1 MYSYFRN
8 ATGLPAMSL
17 YTVACTEALLQG
29 LNKYVT
35 DRQLS
40 PANTET
46 WISNIRSSPS
56 FRIEDMMVA
65 NPPFSLVTGDAEFVN
80 RTFNS
85 ELQFSYFYNGTFVEF
100 AIARPNGTLQQFRG
114 IIYADG
120 LTNPPKDMR
129 ISTSS
134 PAALNQIVTIAVL
147 VVVCA
152 IFISIV
158 ITLCILFR
166 RKRRVQP
173 PAPFLEKSF
182 KLHIDSPAKRATD
195 ILMQRRNSVEAP
207 RKKTPF
213 TLNLSLQRDKGK
225 VFLTSEEVEVI
236 LDALTASSDRQFL
249 PEFANTQ
256 HGADGAG
263 LESVIDDETRAFVL
277 GTVMA
282 TKVRASG
289 PQSATNASTMA
300 VFNSGRLNG
309 ANQQQQQQHPQTAHS
324 APSKLQRQSD
334 GSMVDATSSLG
345 KEGGPSGSV
354 HSAPRDSGT
363 PSLNIHFATTSRANV
378 MKSSQVQNSEDK
390 LGNRTVDSN
399 LSGRSV
405 SAPSQ
410 GQMLFGSTETQSRQT
425 PDRVEQSITTKEIS
439 ASDLTRIAECLEGG
453 FNTWNFDMF
462 VFTEI
467 TDGHPLYYSGLY
479 LMQSKDILNRFRIDL
494 DTYKR
499 WLLMMEAEYHN
510 HPYHNAIHA
519 ADVLHA
525 LHYLLIEDPLSES
538 FTPIECFGGIIAA
551 IGHDIDHP
559 GLNNNFLVKARDPL
573 AVLYSDISVNEYHH
587 AAHVFLTT
595 LKSKNNIF
603 ANLTSEEYEE
613 IRRVIIRLILCTD
626 MGKHFEYLTKFKTK
640 LGSNSL
646 IGRLETQENRLVIM
660 EIAIKCADLSNPTKT
675 PELARKW
682 TSAIMEEF
690 YRQGDRERDLGLPV
704 SQFMD
709 RHNTSVSKCQIGFID
724 ILVAPLYEAWVQFN
738 SNNEK
743 CTRLQRA
750 INKNRSQW
758 AGSASNSQ
766 HQLTINRESGV
777 SSAGKMSSPG
787 STQHSSGN
795 LVLNRLVNANRS
807 VQSVIRGPAT
817 IPQHPSASGPVP
829 ITQAGANS
837 SSRSLGFGKQKSGSA
852 KDSPRNSFIGSS
864 HSSLKRSGNLGTSG
878 RFHTGD
884 REDRVE
890 QNDLKS

>member
-1 MYSYFRN
+1 
-8 ATGLPAMSL
+8 
-17 YTVACTEALLQG
+17 
-29 LNKYVT
+29 
-35 DRQLS
+35 
-40 PANTET
+40 
-46 WISNIRSSPS
+46 
-56 FRIEDMMVA
+56 
-65 NPPFSLVTGDAEFVN
+65 
-80 RTFNS
+80 
-85 ELQFSYFYNGTFVEF
+85 
-100 AIARPNGTLQQFRG
+100 
-114 IIYADG
+114 
-120 LTNPPKDMR
+120 
-129 ISTSS
+129 
-134 PAALNQIVTIAVL
+134 
-147 VVVCA
+147 
-152 IFISIV
+152 
-158 ITLCILFR
+158 
-166 RKRRVQP
+166 
-173 PAPFLEKSF
+173 
-182 KLHIDSPAKRATD
+182 
-195 ILMQRRNSVEAP
+195 MQRRNSIEAP
-207 RKKTPF
+207 RKSTPF
-213 TLNLSLQRDKGK
+213 TLTLPIAKSKGK

-236 LDALTASSDRQFL
+236 LDALTASPDRQFL

-256 HGADGAG
+256 NGPDGAG

-282 TKVRASG
+282 TKMRALPVQQNG
-289 PQSATNASTMA
+289 TNASTVA
-300 VFNSGRLNG
+300 VFHSGRLRSVTT
-309 ANQQQQQQHPQTAHS
+309 QQQQQNHHTALG

-334 GSMVDATSSLG
+334 GSMVEPRSSLG
-345 KEGGPSGSV
+345 RGAGPSGSV
-354 HSAPRDSGT
+354 HSNSAPRDSGA
-363 PSLNIHFATTSRANV
+363 PSLNIQFATLSRTDAG
-378 MKSSQVQNSEDK
+378 KSAQAQISEDK
-390 LGNRTVDSN
+390 LVNRTVEREVSR
-399 LSGRSV
+399 RSV

-410 GQMLFGSTETQSRQT
+410 GQLLVASSETHSRSLLDKVDQ
-425 PDRVEQSITTKEIS
+425 VISTKEIS
-439 ASDLTRIAECLEGG
+439 GSDLARIAEFLESG
-453 FNTWNFDMF
+453 FNTWNLDMF
-462 VFTEI
+462 VFAEI

-479 LMQSKDILNRFRIDL
+479 LMQSKDILNRFSIDL

-538 FTPIECFGGIIAA
+538 FTPLECFGGIIAA

-595 LKSKNNIF
+595 LRSKHNIF
-603 ANLTSEEYEE
+603 ANLTSEEFEE

-640 LGSNSL
+640 LGANSL

-724 ILVAPLYEAWVQFN
+724 ILVAPLYEAWVHFN
-738 SNNEK
+738 SNNDK

-758 AGSASNSQ
+758 AGSTSNSQ

-777 SSAGKMSSPG
+777 SSAGKMSGPG

-817 IPQHPSASGPVP
+817 IAQHPPTSGPVP
-829 ITQAGANS
+829 ITQAAGTS
-837 SSRSLGFGKQKSGSA
+837 SSRSLGVGKQKSGSA
-852 KDSPRNSFIGSS
+852 KNSPRNSFIGSS
-864 HSSLKRSGNLGTSG
+864 QSSLRRSGHIGTSG
-878 RFHTGD
+878 RFNTGD
-884 REDRVE
+884 REDKVE
-890 QNDLKS
+890 PQ